1 MGQIQNLEDL
11 LDFLSR
17 RRWLILAVAV
27 IGIILSA
34 VYAKT
39 RPTVFEA
46 AAAIQVQ
53 GAQVGNDGSRTSPA
67 QMLQSLEQRL
77 TTREALLDMIARHGL
92 YADLSRL
99 SDEEKVALLRGAV
112 TFQAIESAGPVSYGE
127 PAQISAILIL
137 ARYGTAEGAARIAN
151 DLAQGIL
158 DQSASGQLSRAQ
170 DTSAFYLEEQ
180 NRLTGQIEAL
190 ESRIAEYKNT
200 HADALPVVAD
210 ARRQEMISI
219 ETDLRTLDQK
229 LIALSEEQRQL
240 AARGEVRA
248 TDQRRLQEIDD
259 ERAVLAEQRAALV
272 KRQAEARAAIARLPE
287 VERGLAGM
295 ERDLSLLQASLATVT
310 GKLAEAQTAQRLAER
325 QQGER
330 FALLDRAITP
340 QYPINASRRKLF
352 AAGALFSLVLG
363 AAIGFVLDLARP
375 VVRTST
381 QMERMLGLYPIAVIP
396 ELDLGALQR
405 LAAPPRFPWLARLE
419 GLGRRVLEAP
429 RLLLVCALAVILL
442 LALSAL
448 V

>member
-1 MGQIQNLEDL
+1 MGQIQSFEDL

-17 RRWLILAVAV
+17 RRWLILTVAAF
-27 IGIILSA
+27 GIVLSGI
-34 VYAKT
+34 YAKT
-39 RPTVFEA
+39 RPTVFES

-53 GAQVGNDGSRTSPA
+53 GAQVGSDGSRTDAA

-92 YADLSRL
+92 YADLTAL

-112 TFQAIESAGPVSYGE
+112 TFQGIESAGPISYGE
-127 PAQISAILIL
+127 PAQISAILIM
-137 ARYGTAEGAARIAN
+137 ARYETAEGAARIAN
-151 DLAQGIL
+151 DFAQGIL

-170 DTSAFYLEEQ
+170 DTTAFYLEEQ
-180 NRLTGQIEAL
+180 TRLTGQIETL
-190 ESRIAEYKNT
+190 ESQIADYKNT
-200 HADALPVVAD
+200 HADALPAVAD

-219 ETDLRTLDQK
+219 ESDLRAIDQR
-229 LIALSEEQRQL
+229 LVALNEEQRQL
-240 AARGEVRA
+240 AARSDLRA
-248 TDQRRLQEIDD
+248 TDQRRLQEVED
-259 ERAVLAEQRAALV
+259 ERAVLAEQRAALGR
-272 KRQAEARAAIARLPE
+272 RQAEAQAAIARLPE

-295 ERDLSLLQASLATVT
+295 ERDLALLQAGLTAVT

-340 QYPINASRRKLF
+340 QYPVNASRRKLF
-352 AAGALFSLVLG
+352 AAGALVSLILG
-363 AAIGFVLDLARP
+363 VALGFVLDLLHP

-381 QMERMLGLYPIAVIP
+381 QAERMLGLHPIAAIP
-396 ELDLGALQR
+396 ELDPGALRR
-405 LAAPPRFPWLARLE
+405 LAVPPRFPRMARVAE
-419 GLGRRVLEAP
+419 LGRRILEAP
-429 RLLLVCALAVILL
+429 RLLLVCALAVVML